1 MKTADLL
8 LSSLHI
14 TEDDYIFS
22 GTFNLSFRD
31 KSITV
36 DVSDLQND
44 DKIRE
49 LKTFFNLEESEDE
62 IFNTLMNMVIEKS
75 SISCRIIGS

>member
-22 GTFNLSFRD
+22 GTFNLSYKD
-31 KSITV
+31 KSMTV
-36 DVSDLQND
+36 DVTDLQND
-44 DKIRE
+44 MKIRE
-49 LKTFFNLEESEDE
+49 IKTFFDLEESEDE
-62 IFNTLMNMVIEKS
+62 ILNTLMNMVIEKS
-75 SISCRIIGS
+75 AISSRIIGS